1 MINARATADDIKK
14 YAREHG
20 MITML
25 EDGLVKA
32 KMGITT
38 IAEILRVTKE

>member
-1 MINARATADDIKK
+1 MINAHATADDIKN
-14 YAREHG
+14 YARLHN

-32 KMGITT
+32 KTGITT
-38 IAEILRVTKE
+38 IAEVLVLR